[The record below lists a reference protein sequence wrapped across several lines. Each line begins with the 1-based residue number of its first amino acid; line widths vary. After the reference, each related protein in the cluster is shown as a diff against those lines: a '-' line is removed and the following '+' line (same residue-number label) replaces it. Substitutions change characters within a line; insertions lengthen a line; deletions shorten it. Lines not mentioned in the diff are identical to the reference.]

1 MKVAKDSSGY
11 FESRKVLIVEDD
23 PLLRSLIADG
33 LKGSNFSVSVA
44 ASAAEAKRVILEV
57 DPDVALLDIELG
69 NGPTGLDL
77 AEYISTTAP
86 HIAIVFLTHL
96 PDPRFA
102 GQDSSSIPKRAA
114 YIRKE
119 TITQPGVLVDIVESV
134 LRDEVHS
141 GLRHDLDPDRPL
153 GGLSKSQISV
163 LRSIALG
170 FSNQEIAEQ
179 RDSTVRAV
187 EHLIRRT
194 LTAAGIE
201 GDPTVSTR
209 TSAARAYIE
218 AAGLPIVNE

>member
-1 MKVAKDSSGY
+1 MKIAKDVNSIY
-11 FESRKVLIVEDD
+11 ESRKVLVVEDD

-33 LKGSNFSVSVA
+33 LQGSNFSVSVA
-44 ASAAEAKRVILEV
+44 ASAAEAKRAIIDL

-69 NGPTGLDL
+69 FGPSGLDL
-77 AEYISTTAP
+77 AAYIATSSP
-86 HIAIVFLTHL
+86 HTAIVFLTHL

-102 GQDSSSIPKRAA
+102 GQEASSIPKRAA

-119 TITQPGVLVDIVESV
+119 TITQPGVLTDIIERV
-134 LRDEVHS
+134 LRDDIDH
-141 GLRHDLDPDRPL
+141 GLRHHLDPERPL
-153 GGLSKSQISV
+153 ADLSKSQISV

-170 FSNQEIAEQ
+170 MSNAEIAEQ

-209 TSAARAYIE
+209 TAAARAYIE
-218 AAGLPIVNE
+218 AAGLPIINE

>member
-1 MKVAKDSSGY
+1 MKVAKVSNGG
-11 FESRKVLIVEDD
+11 FESRKVLVVEDD

-33 LKGSNFSVSVA
+33 LSGSGFKVEVA
-44 ASAAEAKRVILEV
+44 ANAVEAKQAILNF

-69 NGPTGLDL
+69 TGPTGLDV
-77 AEYISTTAP
+77 AEYITQQKP
-86 HIAIVFLTHL
+86 HIAIVMLTHL

-102 GQDSSSIPKRAA
+102 GEDSKSIPKRAA

-170 FSNQEIAEQ
+170 LSNQEIAEQ

-209 TSAARAYIE
+209 TAAARAYIE
-218 AAGLPIVNE
+218 AAGLPIENV

>member
-1 MKVAKDSSGY
+1 MKVAKDTSGY

-33 LKGSNFSVSVA
+33 LSGSGFNVEVA
-44 ASAAEAKRVILEV
+44 ANAVQAKQAILNF

-69 NGPTGLDL
+69 TGPTGLDV
-77 AEYISTTAP
+77 AEYITQQKP
-86 HIAIVFLTHL
+86 HIAIVMLTHL

-102 GQDSSSIPKRAA
+102 GEDSKSIPRRAA

-119 TITQPGVLVDIVESV
+119 TITQPGVLTEIVERV
-134 LRDEVHS
+134 LRDDIDHE
-141 GLRHDLDPDRPL
+141 LRHHLDPDRPL
-153 GGLSKSQISV
+153 ADLSKSQISV

-170 FSNQEIAEQ
+170 MSNTEIAEQ

-209 TSAARAYIE
+209 TAAARAYIE

>member
-1 MKVAKDSSGY
+1 MKIAKNASGK
-11 FESRKVLIVEDD
+11 FESRKVLVVEDD

-33 LKGSNFSVSVA
+33 LKGSQFSVSVA

-77 AEYISTTAP
+77 AEYIASSAP
-86 HIAIVFLTHL
+86 HMAIVFLTHL

-119 TITQPGVLVDIVESV
+119 TITQPGVLTEIVERV
-134 LRDEVHS
+134 LRDDIDHE
-141 GLRHDLDPDRPL
+141 LRHHLDPDRPL
-153 GGLSKSQISV
+153 ADLSKSQIAV

-170 FSNQEIAEQ
+170 MSNAEIAEQ

-187 EHLIRRT
+187 EHLIRRS

-209 TSAARAYIE
+209 TAAARAYIE

>member
-1 MKVAKDSSGY
+1 MKVAKDSKNG
-11 FESRKVLIVEDD
+11 FESRKVLVVEDD

-33 LKGSNFSVSVA
+33 LSGSGFNVEI
-44 ASAAEAKRVILEV
+44 ASNALEAKQAILNF

-69 NGPTGLDL
+69 AGPTGLDV
-77 AEYISTTAP
+77 AEYIMQQKP
-86 HIAIVFLTHL
+86 HIAILMLTHL

-102 GQDSSSIPKRAA
+102 GEDSKSIPKRAA

-119 TITQPGVLVDIVESV
+119 TITQPGVLVDIVESI

-153 GGLSKSQISV
+153 GGLTKSQISV

-179 RDSTVRAV
+179 RDSTIRAV

-194 LTAAGIE
+194 LISVGIE

-209 TSAARAYIE
+209 TAAARAYIE
-218 AAGLPIVNE
+218 AAGLPIENA

>member
-1 MKVAKDSSGY
+1 MPVAVTDLGDY
-11 FESRKVLIVEDD
+11 ESRKVLVVEDD

-33 LKGSNFSVSVA
+33 LKGNGFFVSVA
-44 ASAAEAKRVILEV
+44 ASAAEAKRVISEV

-69 NGPTGLDL
+69 NGPTGIDL
-77 AEYISTTAP
+77 AEYLSSQAP

-102 GQDSSSIPKRAA
+102 GEDSNSIPKKAA

-119 TITQPGVLVDIVESV
+119 TITQPGVLTEIIERV
-134 LRDEVHS
+134 LRDDISHE
-141 GLRHDLDPDRPL
+141 LRHHLDPARPL
-153 GGLSKSQISV
+153 ADLSKSQISV

-170 FSNQEIAEQ
+170 MSNTEIAEQ
-179 RDSTVRAV
+179 RESTVRAV

-194 LTAAGIE
+194 LLAAGIE

-209 TSAARAYIE
+209 TAAARAYIE
-218 AAGLPIVNE
+218 AAGLPLINE

>member
-1 MKVAKDSSGY
+1 MKVAKVNSGA
-11 FESRKVLIVEDD
+11 FESRKVLVVEDD

-33 LKGSNFSVSVA
+33 LKGNGFAVSVA
-44 ASAAEAKRVILEV
+44 SNAAEAKRVILEV

-69 NGPTGLDL
+69 NGPTGIDL
-77 AEYISTTAP
+77 AEYLSSQAP

-102 GQDSSSIPKRAA
+102 GEDASSIPKRAA

-119 TITQPGVLVDIVESV
+119 TITQPGVLTEIIERVIRDDISH
-134 LRDEVHS
+134 D
-141 GLRHDLDPDRPL
+141 LRHHLDPSRPL
-153 GGLSKSQISV
+153 ADLSKSQISV

-170 FSNQEIAEQ
+170 MSNAEIAEQ
-179 RDSTVRAV
+179 RESTVRAV

-194 LTAAGIE
+194 LLAAGIE
-201 GDPTVSTR
+201 GDPSVSTR

-218 AAGLPIVNE
+218 AAGLPLVNE

>member
-1 MKVAKDSSGY
+1 MPVAVTDLEDY
-11 FESRKVLIVEDD
+11 ESRKVLVVEDD

-33 LKGSNFSVSVA
+33 LKGNGFFVSVA
-44 ASAAEAKRVILEV
+44 ASAAEAKRVITEV

-69 NGPTGLDL
+69 NGPTGIDL
-77 AEYISTTAP
+77 AEYLSSQAP

-102 GQDSSSIPKRAA
+102 GEDSNSIPKKAA

-119 TITQPGVLVDIVESV
+119 TITQPGVLTEIIERV
-134 LRDEVHS
+134 LRDDISHE
-141 GLRHDLDPDRPL
+141 LRHHLDPARPL
-153 GGLSKSQISV
+153 ADLSKSQISV

-170 FSNQEIAEQ
+170 MSNTEIAEQ
-179 RDSTVRAV
+179 RESTVRAV

-194 LTAAGIE
+194 LLAAGIE

-209 TSAARAYIE
+209 TAAARAYIE
-218 AAGLPIVNE
+218 AAGLPLVNE